1 MGTLVSAIIGVVI
14 ALTVVVAIFGG
25 LNLALNRVSQRWD
38 DRLRPWVFVTPAVLF
53 LAIALVIPA
62 IRTILLSLQSGSRGQ
77 DGFTFDNWSRA
88 LQDPA
93 ILDISWEGLGRVVT
107 SRLFLLA
114 VLLVVGAVVLGA
126 RAGGGRTAAPSP
138 SASSGGRSSR
148 FDLSSPGA
156 TILLIA
162 AGALVLMALLS
173 TLRGAV
179 INNLWWVVVVA
190 GFSTLLGLAF
200 AVLADRSRGE
210 SVAKSLIFM
219 PMAISLVGA
228 AVIWKYI
235 YDTPGAGQAE
245 GLLNVVWPGGPI
257 DFIRGSAPGGES
269 IRPWN
274 NVFIMAIMIW
284 IQTGF
289 AMVVLSAAVKGVP
302 AELNEAA
309 RVDGANEA
317 QVFWRIT
324 LPSIASTLVVV
335 ITTLTITVLKI
346 FDLVKATTNGQGGT
360 DVLANLMYEGLRV
373 GQFATAS
380 TYATMILVL
389 VLPVMYLNVR
399 RTSREVRS

>member
-1 MGTLVSAIIGVVI
+1 MGTLVSGIVGVVVTL
-14 ALTVVVAIFGG
+14 AVVGGIFTG
-25 LNLALNRVSQRWD
+25 LNVLLNRGSQRWE
-38 DRLRPWVFVTPAVLF
+38 DRLRPWIFVGPALLF
-53 LAIALVIPA
+53 LGIALVIPA
-62 IRTILLSLQSGSRGQ
+62 IRTILLSLQGGSRGQ
-77 DGFTFDNWSRA
+77 DGFTFENWTRA
-88 LQDPA
+88 LQDRA
-93 ILDISWEGLGRVVT
+93 ILEVSWELVGNVLT
-107 SRLFLLA
+107 SRLFII
-114 VLLVVGAVVLGA
+114 AVVLAVVAGVLA
-126 RAGGGRTAAPSP
+126 WRAARTAPVP
-138 SASSGGRSSR
+138 SAEGPETSGGPRL
-148 FDLSSPGA
+148 DLGSPGPS
-156 TILLIA
+156 ILLIA
-162 AGALVLMALLS
+162 AAAIVLMAMLS
-173 TLRGAV
+173 TFRGAI

-190 GFSTLLGLAF
+190 GFSTILGLAF

-210 SVAKSLIFM
+210 NVAKSLIFM

-257 DFIRGSAPGGES
+257 DFIRGSAPGGGT

-302 AELNEAA
+302 AELHEAA

-317 QVFWRIT
+317 QVFWRVT
-324 LPSIASTLVVV
+324 LPQITSTIVVV
-335 ITTLTITVLKI
+335 VTTLTITVLKI

-373 GQFATAS
+373 GQFAQAS
-380 TYATMILVL
+380 TFATMILVL

-399 RTSREVRS
+399 RTSREIRV